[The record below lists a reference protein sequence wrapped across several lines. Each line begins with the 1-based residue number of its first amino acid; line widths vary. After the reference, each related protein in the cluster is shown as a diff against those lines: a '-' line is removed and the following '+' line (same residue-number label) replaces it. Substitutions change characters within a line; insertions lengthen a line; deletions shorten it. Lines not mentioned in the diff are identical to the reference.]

1 MATQRRAKKES
12 TRKTGATGRRAA
24 RKPATRRRVSAIPKG
39 YRTVTPYLVVR
50 GAAQALDFYGRA
62 FGAKEKV
69 RMGMPD
75 GTVMHAELKI
85 GDSMVMLADEN
96 LEWGAKS
103 PETLGGSATHVM
115 LYVRDVDAFVA
126 RALAAGATVE
136 MPLADM
142 FWGDRYGKLR
152 DPFGHVWSVATHR
165 EDVPGREMARRARAF
180 AERMGQGAPPE
191 S

>member
-1 MATQRRAKKES
+1 MATQRRAKQES
-12 TRKTGATGRRAA
+12 TRKTGAAGRRAA
-24 RKPATRRRVSAIPKG
+24 RKPATRRRVSAIPTG

-50 GAAQALDFYGRA
+50 GAAQALDFYARA

-96 LEWGAKS
+96 LEWGARS

-180 AERMGQGAPPE
+180 AERMAPGAPPE